1 MWSNGLPGTQL
12 NYIPSFISTPGS
24 VGAQD
29 PVLARDTNMLPYKSS
44 FYLPSVTPWRP
55 ILKMAVVQMEVLKTK
70 WLRFSSHLW
79 RRAAQGSCPWTNIH
93 FGLGV
98 NEKQILGQ
106 VTEILKLLITAAS
119 TLLRQILLNY
129 IIQNCIGILMGGSA
143 SYPGPLGKGLWLS
156 EKDTGVNGA
165 LSQHQ
170 SNLTLG
176 AWWIVTFCPCKN
188 REAHTVSS
196 SQPYISLMK
205 TFLTQ
210 FVLITKPS
218 SLHFDSITQST
229 FPNLWRWT
237 LQ

>member
-1 MWSNGLPGTQL
+1 
-12 NYIPSFISTPGS
+12 
-24 VGAQD
+24 
-29 PVLARDTNMLPYKSS
+29 
-44 FYLPSVTPWRP
+44 
-55 ILKMAVVQMEVLKTK
+55 MEVLKTK
-70 WLRFSSHLW
+70 WLRFSSHLLEESSPGELPMKKHSLW
-79 RRAAQGSCPWTNIH
+79 AWSKWKIKFRSSHWDFEVVCYSRKHIAEADIIELHNTKLHRYSNGRISKSSRAT
-93 FGLGV
+93 
-98 NEKQILGQ
+98 GQ
-106 VTEILKLLITAAS
+106 RS
-119 TLLRQILLNY
+119 
-129 IIQNCIGILMGGSA
+129 
-143 SYPGPLGKGLWLS
+143 LWLS

-176 AWWIVTFCPCKN
+176 ACWIVTFCPCKN
-188 REAHTVSS
+188 RGTHSLS

-229 FPNLWRWT
+229 FPKHLWRWT